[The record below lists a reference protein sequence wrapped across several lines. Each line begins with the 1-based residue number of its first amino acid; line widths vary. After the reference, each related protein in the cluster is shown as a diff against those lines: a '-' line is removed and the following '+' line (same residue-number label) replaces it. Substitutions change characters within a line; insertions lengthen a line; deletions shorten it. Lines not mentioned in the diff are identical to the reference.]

1 MMKIVIVGAG
11 KVGYTLA
18 QKLTQENHDVIVIEQ
33 DDERRSIVEHHL
45 DVMTIA
51 GNGASPRVLS
61 EIGLGD
67 VGLMIAVTDSDEV
80 NMIACVAAKQHGV
93 PKVIARVRNTEYLEE
108 DCQQFGRTL
117 GIDLLINPEMVTA
130 VEISQILKTP
140 AALDVEDFAGG
151 KVRLLEV
158 KVRQNSPFSGVPLK
172 DLPLPDNVLI
182 AGILRKAKMIIP
194 SGRDAIEDNDSV
206 FFLGEK
212 DAICRMEPHFDQ
224 TRSRVE
230 RILIIG
236 AGRIG
241 RNLAILMEKGGY
253 TVKVVEKDRRR
264 CEELAKAVND
274 TLVICGDG
282 TDADLL
288 AEEGIG
294 DFDAVV
300 CLTDDDKLNLL
311 VALMAKNLGAQKT
324 FARVGRP
331 EFIPLMEQVG
341 VDVVFSPRL
350 LTAGAILRQVR
361 REEVVAL
368 TLLEGAKAEAIEVD
382 VRTGSP
388 VIGKPLRDVKFPRQ
402 VLVGAVVRNGSTC
415 IPNGKSVLEAGDK
428 IVLFTLPD
436 NAAKILDF
444 VESKG

>member
-1 MMKIVIVGAG
+1 MKIVIVGAG

-18 QKLTQENHDVIVIEQ
+18 QRLTQESHDVIVIEQ
-33 DDERRSIVEHHL
+33 DDERRSIVEHYL

-51 GNGASPRVLS
+51 GNGASPRVLG
-61 EIGLGD
+61 EIGLAG

-93 PKVIARVRNTEYLEE
+93 QKVIARVRNTEYLEE
-108 DCQQFGRTL
+108 DYMAFGRTL
-117 GIDLLINPEMVTA
+117 GIDLMINPEMVTA

-158 KVRQNSPFSGVPLK
+158 KVRQNSPYSGVPIR
-172 DLPLPDNVLI
+172 DLPLPANVLV
-182 AGILRKAKMIIP
+182 AGILRKDKMIIP
-194 SGRDAIEDNDSV
+194 LGNDAVEDNDSV
-206 FFLGEK
+206 FLLGEK
-212 DAICRMEPHFDQ
+212 DAICGMEQQFVQ
-224 TRSRVE
+224 TRSRVQ
-230 RILIIG
+230 RVLIIG

-241 RNLAILMEKGGY
+241 RNLALLLEKDGY
-253 TVKVVEKDRRR
+253 TVKVIERDKRR
-264 CEELAKAVND
+264 CEELSRVADD
-274 TLVICGDG
+274 TMVICGDG
-282 TDADLL
+282 TDAELL

-294 DFDAVV
+294 DYDAVV

-361 REEVVAL
+361 REEVVAVS
-368 TLLEGAKAEAIEVD
+368 LLEGAKAEAIEMVIKA
-382 VRTGSP
+382 GSR
-388 VIGKPLRDVKFPRQ
+388 IAGRPLKEIKFPRR
-402 VLVGAVVRNGSTC
+402 VLVGAAVRDGAIF
-415 IPNGKSVLEAGDK
+415 IPNGKSVLAPGDRV
-428 IVLFTLPD
+428 VLFTLPD

-444 VESKG
+444 AEGGD

>member
-1 MMKIVIVGAG
+1 MKIVIVGAG

-18 QKLTQENHDVIVIEQ
+18 QRLTQENHDVIVIEQ
-33 DDERRSIVEHHL
+33 DDERRAIVEHHL

-51 GNGASPRVLS
+51 GNGASPKVLN
-61 EIGLGD
+61 EVGLTD

-93 PKVIARVRNTEYLEE
+93 AKVIARVRNTEYLEE
-108 DCQQFGRTL
+108 DCMAFGRTL
-117 GIDLLINPEMVTA
+117 GIDLMINPEMVTA
-130 VEISQILKTP
+130 LEISQILKTP

-158 KVRQNSPFSGVPLK
+158 KVRQHSPYSGVPLRN
-172 DLPLPDNVLI
+172 LPLPENVLV
-182 AGILRKAKMIIP
+182 AGILRKDKMIIP
-194 SGRDAIEDNDSV
+194 LGSDTVEDNDSV

-212 DAICRMEPHFDQ
+212 DSICGLESKFIQ
-224 TRSRVE
+224 TRSKVE

-241 RNLAILMEKGGY
+241 RNLALLMESSGY
-253 TVKVVEKDRRR
+253 TVKVIERDKRR
-264 CEELAKAVND
+264 CEDLAKVTD
-274 TLVICGDG
+274 KTMVICGDG
-282 TDADLL
+282 TDAELL
-288 AEEGIG
+288 TEEGIG
-294 DFDAVV
+294 DYDAVV

-311 VALMAKNLGAQKT
+311 VALMAKHLGAQKT

-361 REEVVAL
+361 REEVVAV
-368 TLLEGAKAEAIEVD
+368 TLLEGAKAEAIEMV
-382 VRTGSP
+382 VKEGSR
-388 VIGKPLRDVKFPRQ
+388 VAGKPLKEIKFPRR
-402 VLVGAVVRNGSTC
+402 VLVGAVVRNDATF
-415 IPNGKSVLEAGDK
+415 IPNGKSVLAAGDR

-444 VESKG
+444 AEGGE

>member
-1 MMKIVIVGAG
+1 MKIVIVGAG

-18 QKLTQENHDVIVIEQ
+18 QKLTQENYDVIVIEQ
-33 DDERRSIVEHHL
+33 NDERRAIIEHHL

-51 GNGASPRVLS
+51 GNGASPRVLA
-61 EIGLGD
+61 EVGLDD

-80 NMIACVAAKQHGV
+80 NMIACVAAKHHGV

-108 DCQQFGRTL
+108 DCQKFGRTL
-117 GIDLLINPEMVTA
+117 GIDLIINPEMVTA
-130 VEISQILKTP
+130 LEISQILKTP

-158 KVRQNSPFSGVPLK
+158 KVRQNSPFTGVPLR
-172 DLPLPDNVLI
+172 DLPLPDNVLV

-194 SGRDAIEDNDSV
+194 IGSDTIEDNDCV

-212 DAICRMEPHFDQ
+212 DAICSLEAKFDE
-224 TRSRVE
+224 TRTRVE
-230 RILIIG
+230 RILIVG

-241 RNLAILMEKGGY
+241 RNLAQLMESGGY
-253 TVKVVEKDRRR
+253 TVKVIEKDRRR
-264 CEELAKAVND
+264 CDDLSRMVNK
-274 TLVICGDG
+274 TMVICGDG

-288 AEEGIG
+288 TEEGIG
-294 DFDAVV
+294 DYDAVV

-350 LTAGAILRQVR
+350 FTAGAILRQVR
-361 REEVVAL
+361 REEVVAVS
-368 TLLEGAKAEAIEVD
+368 LLEGAKAEAIELE
-382 VRTGSP
+382 VRAGSR
-388 VIGKPLRDVKFPRQ
+388 VAGRPLREIKFPRR
-402 VLVGAVVRNGSTC
+402 VLVGAVVRNDATF
-415 IPNGKSVLEAGDK
+415 IPHGRSVLAPGDRV
-428 IVLFTLPD
+428 VLFTLPE

-444 VESKG
+444 AESRN

>member
-1 MMKIVIVGAG
+1 MKIVIVGAG

-18 QKLTQENHDVIVIEQ
+18 QKLTQEDHDVIVVEQ
-33 DDERRSIVEHHL
+33 DDERRSIIEHHL
-45 DVMTIA
+45 DVMTLA

-108 DCQQFGRTL
+108 DCREFGRTL
-117 GIDLLINPEMVTA
+117 GIDLIINPEMVTA

-158 KVRQNSPFSGVPLK
+158 KVRQNSPFSGVPLR
-172 DLPLPDNVLI
+172 DLPLPENVLI
-182 AGILRKAKMIIP
+182 AGILRKDRMIIP
-194 SGRDAIEDNDSV
+194 IGSDSVEDNDSV

-212 DAICRMEPHFDQ
+212 DAICRMEPLFVQ
-224 TRSRVE
+224 KRSKVE

-241 RNLAILMEKGGY
+241 RNLALLMEEGGY
-253 TVKVVEKDRRR
+253 KVKVIEKDRRR
-264 CEELAKAVND
+264 CEELAKVVDD

-294 DFDAVV
+294 DYDAVV

-350 LTAGAILRQVR
+350 VTAGAILRQVR
-361 REEVVAL
+361 REEIVAV

-382 VRTGSP
+382 LRTGSR
-388 VIGKPLRDVKFPRQ
+388 VIGKPLRDIKFPRR
-402 VLVGAVVRNGSTC
+402 VLVGAVVRNGATF
-415 IPNGKSVLEAGDK
+415 IPNGKTVLETGDR

-444 VESKG
+444 VEDKG

>member
-1 MMKIVIVGAG
+1 MKIVIVGAG

-18 QKLTQENHDVIVIEQ
+18 QRLTQENHDVIVIEQ
-33 DDERRSIVEHHL
+33 DDERRAIVEHNL
-45 DVMTIA
+45 DVLTIA
-51 GNGASPRVLS
+51 GNGASPRVLN
-61 EIGLGD
+61 EIGLRD
-67 VGLMIAVTDSDEV
+67 AGLMIAVTDSDEV

-108 DCQQFGRTL
+108 DCMAFGRTL
-117 GIDLLINPEMVTA
+117 GIDLIINPEMVTA

-158 KVRQNSPFSGVPLK
+158 KVRQNSQYSGVPIR

-182 AGILRKAKMIIP
+182 AGILRKDKMIIP
-194 SGRDAIEDNDSV
+194 LGSDTVEDNDSV
-206 FFLGEK
+206 FFLGKRDE
-212 DAICRMEPHFDQ
+212 ICELEAQFVQ

-230 RILIIG
+230 RILIVG

-241 RNLAILMEKGGY
+241 RNLALLMERGGY
-253 TVKVVEKDRRR
+253 TVKVIEKDRRR
-264 CEELAKAVND
+264 CDELAKAVD
-274 TLVICGDG
+274 KTMVICGDG
-282 TDADLL
+282 TDAELL

-294 DFDAVV
+294 DYDAVV

-361 REEVVAL
+361 REEVVAV
-368 TLLEGAKAEAIEVD
+368 TLLEGAKAEAIELLVKA
-382 VRTGSP
+382 GSR
-388 VIGKPLRDVKFPRQ
+388 VAGKPLKDIRFPRR
-402 VLVGAVVRNGSTC
+402 VLVGAVVRDDTTF
-415 IPNGKSVLEAGDK
+415 IPHGNSILAPGDR

-444 VESKG
+444 AEGEA

>member
-1 MMKIVIVGAG
+1 MKIVIVGAG
-11 KVGYTLA
+11 KVGFTLA
-18 QKLTQENHDVIVIEQ
+18 QRLTQENHDVIVIEQ
-33 DDERRSIVEHHL
+33 DDDRRAIVEHSL

-51 GNGASPRVLS
+51 GNGASPRVLA
-61 EIGLGD
+61 EVGPGD
-67 VGLMIAVTDSDEV
+67 VGLLIAVTDSDEV

-108 DCQQFGRTL
+108 DCQAFGRTL
-117 GIDLLINPEMVTA
+117 GIDLIINPEMVTA

-158 KVRQNSPFSGVPLK
+158 KVREHSPYSGVALRY
-172 DLPLPDNVLI
+172 LPLPDNVLI
-182 AGILRKAKMIIP
+182 AGILRHNKMIIP
-194 SGRDAIEDNDSV
+194 SGSDAVEDNDSV
-206 FFLGEK
+206 FFLGER
-212 DAICRMEPHFDQ
+212 DAIRELEAQFDQ

-230 RILIIG
+230 RILIVG

-241 RNLAILMEKGGY
+241 RNLAQLMENGGY
-253 TVKVVEKDRRR
+253 TVKVIERDKRR
-264 CEELAKAVND
+264 CEELAKVTD
-274 TLVICGDG
+274 KTTVICGDG
-282 TDADLL
+282 TDAELL

-294 DFDAVV
+294 DYDAVV

-311 VALMAKNLGAQKT
+311 VALMAKHLGAQKT

-331 EFIPLMEQVG
+331 EFIALMEQVG

-361 REEVVAL
+361 REEVVAV
-368 TLLEGAKAEAIEVD
+368 TLFEGAKAEAIELV
-382 VRTGSP
+382 VKAGSR
-388 VIGKPLRDVKFPRQ
+388 VAGKPLKDIKFPRR
-402 VLVGAVVRNGSTC
+402 VLVGAVVRDEATF
-415 IPNGKSVLEAGDK
+415 IPTGNSVLAPGDR

-436 NAAKILDF
+436 NAAKVLDF
-444 VESKG
+444 VEGRG

>member
-1 MMKIVIVGAG
+1 MKIVIVGAG

-18 QKLTQENHDVIVIEQ
+18 QKLTQENHDVIVVEQ
-33 DDERRSIVEHHL
+33 DDERRAIIEHHL

-51 GNGASPRVLS
+51 GNGASPRVLA
-61 EIGLGD
+61 EIGLDG

-108 DCQQFGRTL
+108 DCRAFGRTL
-117 GIDLLINPEMVTA
+117 GIDLIINPERVTA
-130 VEISQILKTP
+130 LEISQILKTP

-151 KVRLLEV
+151 RVRLLEV
-158 KVRQNSPFSGVPLK
+158 KVRQHSPYSGVPLR
-172 DLPLPDNVLI
+172 DLHLPENVLI
-182 AGILRKAKMIIP
+182 AGILRKDRMIIP
-194 SGRDAIEDNDSV
+194 IGSDAVEDNDNV

-212 DAICRMEPHFDQ
+212 DAIGHIEQ
-224 TRSRVE
+224 TFVQKRSRVE
-230 RILIIG
+230 RILIVG

-241 RNLAILMEKGGY
+241 RNLALIMENGGY
-253 TVKVVEKDRRR
+253 KVKVIEKDRRR
-264 CEELAKAVND
+264 CEELAKAVD
-274 TLVICGDG
+274 GTLVICGDG

-350 LTAGAILRQVR
+350 VTAGAILRQVR
-361 REEVVAL
+361 REEIVAV

-382 VRTGSP
+382 LRAGSRI
-388 VIGKPLRDVKFPRQ
+388 IGKPLKDIKFPRR
-402 VLVGAVVRNGSTC
+402 VLVGAVVRNGATF
-415 IPNGKSVLEAGDK
+415 IPNGKSVLEAGDR

-436 NAAKILDF
+436 HAAKILDF
-444 VESKG
+444 VESKD

>member
-1 MMKIVIVGAG
+1 MKIVIVGAG

-18 QKLTQENHDVIVIEQ
+18 QRLAQENHDVIVIEQ

-51 GNGASPRVLS
+51 GNGASPRVLN
-61 EIGLGD
+61 EIGLRD
-67 VGLMIAVTDSDEV
+67 VKLMIAVTDSDEV

-93 PKVIARVRNTEYLEE
+93 PKVIARVRNTEYLDE
-108 DCQQFGRTL
+108 DCMAFGRTL
-117 GIDLLINPEMVTA
+117 GIDLIINPEMVTA

-158 KVRQNSPFSGVPLK
+158 KVRQQSPYSGVQLRY
-172 DLPLPDNVLI
+172 LPLPDNVLI
-182 AGILRKAKMIIP
+182 AGILRKDKMIIP
-194 SGRDAIEDNDSV
+194 SGSDTVEDNDSV

-212 DAICRMEPHFDQ
+212 DAICGLESQFVQ

-230 RILIIG
+230 RILIVG

-241 RNLAILMEKGGY
+241 RNLAVLMEKGGY
-253 TVKVVEKDRRR
+253 TVKVIEKDKRR
-264 CEELAKAVND
+264 CDDLAKVVD
-274 TLVICGDG
+274 KTTVICGDG
-282 TDADLL
+282 TDAELL

-294 DFDAVV
+294 DYDAVV

-311 VALMAKNLGAQKT
+311 VALMAKHLGAQKT

-361 REEVVAL
+361 RADVVAV
-368 TLLEGAKAEAIEVD
+368 TLLEGAKAEAIEMV
-382 VRTGSP
+382 VKEGSR
-388 VIGKPLRDVKFPRQ
+388 VAGKPLREIKFPRQ
-402 VLVGAVVRNGSTC
+402 VLVGAVVRDGTTF
-415 IPNGKSVLEAGDK
+415 IPNGRSVLVPGDG

-444 VESKG
+444 AEGEE

>member
-1 MMKIVIVGAG
+1 MKIVIVGAG

-18 QKLTQENHDVIVIEQ
+18 QKLTQENHDVIVVEQ
-33 DDERRSIVEHHL
+33 DDERRSIIEHHL
-45 DVMTIA
+45 DVMTLA

-108 DCQQFGRTL
+108 DCREFGRTL
-117 GIDLLINPEMVTA
+117 GIDLIINPEMVTA

-158 KVRQNSPFSGVPLK
+158 KVRQNSPFSGVPLR
-172 DLPLPDNVLI
+172 DLPLPENVLI
-182 AGILRKAKMIIP
+182 AGILRKDRMIIP
-194 SGRDAIEDNDSV
+194 IGSDSVEDNDSV

-212 DAICRMEPHFDQ
+212 DAICRLETHFVQ
-224 TRSRVE
+224 RRSKVE

-241 RNLAILMEKGGY
+241 RNLALLMEEGGY
-253 TVKVVEKDRRR
+253 KVKVIEKDRRR
-264 CEELAKAVND
+264 CEELAKVVDD

-294 DFDAVV
+294 DYDAVV

-350 LTAGAILRQVR
+350 VTAGAILRQVR
-361 REEVVAL
+361 REEIVAV

-382 VRTGSP
+382 VRPGSRVTGRQLKD
-388 VIGKPLRDVKFPRQ
+388 IRFPKR
-402 VLVGAVVRNGSTC
+402 VLVGAVVRNGATF
-415 IPNGKSVLEAGDK
+415 IPNGKSVLETGDR

-436 NAAKILDF
+436 HAAKILDF
-444 VESKG
+444 VEGKD